1 MTIPMKPSC
10 RRKQL
15 MSDTPMLQIEGLEV
29 RYGAIEALK
38 GISLEVRT
46 GEVVTIIGGNGAGKS
61 TLMKT
66 ISGLEPAAA
75 GRVLFEGRDI
85 TRLRGHERVPLG
97 IAQSPEGR
105 QVFPDQT
112 VRDNLM
118 LGAYHRKAG
127 SAEIAADIDAQFAI
141 FPRLRERQA
150 QMAGTLSGGE
160 QQMLAIGRAL
170 MARPKLLLLDEPS
183 LGLAPLVVKEIF
195 SVIRSLKSHGVT
207 ILLVEQMA
215 NQALAVAE
223 RAYVLETGHITIQG
237 SGAELRRDPR
247 VRAAY
252 LGDH

>member
-1 MTIPMKPSC
+1 MAEALLRIDS
-10 RRKQL
+10 
-15 MSDTPMLQIEGLEV
+15 LQV

-38 GISLEVRT
+38 GVSLEVHA

-61 TLMKT
+61 TLMKA

-75 GRVLFEGRDI
+75 GRVFFEGRDI
-85 TRLRGHERVPLG
+85 TTLPGHLRVGLG

-105 QVFPDQT
+105 QVFADQT
-112 VRDNLM
+112 VRDNLK
-118 LGAYHRKAG
+118 LGAYLRRDGA
-127 SAEIAADIDAQFAI
+127 SAIEADLEAQLFA
-141 FPRLRERQA
+141 FPRLRERQHHL
-150 QMAGTLSGGE
+150 AGTLSGGE

-170 MARPKLLLLDEPS
+170 MSRPKLLLLDEPS
-183 LGLAPLVVKEIF
+183 LGLAPLVVKQIF
-195 SVIRSLKSHGVT
+195 AIIRGLKAQGVT

-223 RAYVLETGHITIQG
+223 RAYVIETGRITLQG
-237 SGAELRRDPR
+237 SGAELRRDPK